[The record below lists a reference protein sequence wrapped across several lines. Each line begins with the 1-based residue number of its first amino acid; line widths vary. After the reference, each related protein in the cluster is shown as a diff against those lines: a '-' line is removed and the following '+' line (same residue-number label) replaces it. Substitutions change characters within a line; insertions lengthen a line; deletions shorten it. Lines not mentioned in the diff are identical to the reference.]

1 MTRIRGYDLL
11 ACPSCGHVHRK
22 TSYSSVSVYI
32 PDDMKTSNDRACVS
46 CGEAFALGD
55 FKKVGFVSR
64 FTPEEEAERYAWTL
78 YSIKQGPRPETKP
91 PKPFPRRTWLAVKAW
106 FSPKVPKPW
115 EKYPLLKG

>member
-32 PDDMKTSNDRACVS
+32 PDDMKTSNDGACVS

-91 PKPFPRRTWLAVKAW
+91 PEPFSRRTWLAVKAW